1 MLSQLARLT
10 DEQEM
15 LRQALEGT
23 IDRVSPVA
31 RAQKLDNTKTF
42 DTELHSALS
51 ELGILGIG
59 VPEEL
64 GGSGGGAIE
73 QVAVLETLGRKATS
87 MAVFMVVH
95 YMITRLLKE
104 NGSDAQKDTYL
115 KPLLTGA
122 LKASF
127 CLTEAGGGT
136 DILTAM
142 KTKATREAAGGW
154 VINGNKMWISG
165 ASTSDIMVVLARTSE
180 HRSRGLSMFLVPTKA
195 PGVLANEVS
204 TMAINGYDTNAVA
217 FDNVRVPDD
226 ALMGALD
233 NGFPQVIATLNGERM
248 NAAAVAIG
256 IGRGA
261 LEVTQD
267 YALER
272 AAFGRPIGQFQA
284 VQHQLAIAGI
294 AVETAWLAVLEAAR
308 RDEAGEATDV
318 LSSMAKWASARAAVQ
333 CTDTGMEIFAG
344 AGFDMD
350 LPIQR
355 YYRDARLY
363 SFAPLNQN
371 MALNMIA
378 ERWFGFPRS
387 F

>member
-1 MLSQLARLT
+1 MLPQLAKLT
-10 DEQEM
+10 EEQEM
-15 LRQALEGT
+15 LRQSLEGA

-31 RAQKLDNTKTF
+31 RAQKLDNAKQF
-42 DTELHSALS
+42 DTELHAALS
-51 ELGILGIG
+51 ELGILGVG
-59 VPEEL
+59 VAEEL
-64 GGSGGGAIE
+64 GGSGGGAVE
-73 QVAVLETLGRKATS
+73 QVVVLETLGRKATS

-95 YMITRLLKE
+95 FMITRLLRE
-104 NGSDAQKDTYL
+104 NGSEAQKRDYL
-115 KPLLTGA
+115 APLMKGEI
-122 LKASF
+122 KASF

-136 DILTAM
+136 DILAAM
-142 KTKATREAAGGW
+142 KTKAVRDENGW
-154 VINGNKMWISG
+154 VISGNKMWISG

-195 PGVLANEVS
+195 PGITANEVS

-217 FDNVRVPDD
+217 FDDVRIPQD
-226 ALMGALD
+226 ALMGVLD

-248 NAAAVAIG
+248 NAAAVAVG

-261 LEVTQD
+261 LEVTQE

-284 VQHQLAIAGI
+284 VQHQLSTAGI
-294 AVETAWLAVLEAAR
+294 AVETAWLATLEAAR
-308 RDEAGEATDV
+308 RDDAGEATDV

-344 AGFDMD
+344 AGFDTD

>member
-1 MLSQLARLT
+1 MLPQLAKLT
-10 DEQEM
+10 EEQEM
-15 LRQALEGT
+15 LRQSLEGA

-31 RAQKLDNTKTF
+31 RAQKLDNAKQF
-42 DTELHSALS
+42 DTELHAALS
-51 ELGILGIG
+51 ELGILGVG
-59 VPEEL
+59 VAEEL
-64 GGSGGGAIE
+64 GGSGGGAVE
-73 QVAVLETLGRKATS
+73 QVVVLETLGRKATS

-95 YMITRLLKE
+95 FMITRLLRE
-104 NGSDAQKDTYL
+104 NGSEAQKRDYL
-115 KPLLTGA
+115 APLMKGEI
-122 LKASF
+122 KASF

-136 DILTAM
+136 DILAAM
-142 KTKATREAAGGW
+142 KTKAVRDENGW
-154 VINGNKMWISG
+154 VISGNKMWISG

-195 PGVLANEVS
+195 PGITANEVS

-217 FDNVRVPDD
+217 FDDVRIPQD
-226 ALMGALD
+226 ALMGVLD

-248 NAAAVAIG
+248 NAAAVAVG

-261 LEVTQD
+261 LEVTQE

-284 VQHQLAIAGI
+284 VQHQLSIAGI
-294 AVETAWLAVLEAAR
+294 AVETAWLATLEAAR
-308 RDEAGEATDV
+308 RDDAGEATDV

-344 AGFDMD
+344 AGFDTD

>member
-1 MLSQLARLT
+1 MLPQLAKLT
-10 DEQEM
+10 EEQEM
-15 LRQALEGT
+15 LRDMLERT
-23 IDRVSPVA
+23 IERVSPVA
-31 RAQKLDNTKTF
+31 RAQKLDNAKEF
-42 DTELHSALS
+42 DTELHAALG
-51 ELGILGIG
+51 ELGILGVG
-59 VPEEL
+59 VPEDL
-64 GGSGGGAIE
+64 GGSGGGAVE
-73 QVAVLETLGRKATS
+73 QVAVLEVLGRKATS

-95 YMITRLLKE
+95 FMITRLLAE
-104 NGSDAQKDTYL
+104 NGSAAQKRDYL
-115 KPLLTGA
+115 APLTRGEI
-122 LKASF
+122 KASF

-136 DILTAM
+136 DVLAAM
-142 KTKATREAAGGW
+142 KTKATRTAGGW
-154 VINGNKMWISG
+154 SLSGNKMWISG

-180 HRSRGLSMFLVPTKA
+180 HRSRGLSMFLVPART
-195 PGVLANEVS
+195 PGVVASEVS
-204 TMAINGYDTNAVA
+204 TFAINGYDTNSLA
-217 FDNVRVPDD
+217 FDDVQVPED
-226 ALMGALD
+226 ALMGTLD

-248 NAAAVAIG
+248 NAAAVAVG

-261 LEVTQD
+261 LEVTRD

-272 AAFGRPIGQFQA
+272 VAFGRPIGGFQA
-284 VQHQLAIAGI
+284 VQHQLAVAGVAI
-294 AVETAWLAVLEAAR
+294 ETAWLATLEAAR
-308 RDEAGEATDV
+308 RDEEGEATDV
-318 LSSMAKWASARAAVQ
+318 LSSIAKWASARAAVQ

-344 AGFDMD
+344 AGFDTD

>member
-1 MLSQLARLT
+1 MLPQLAKLT
-10 DEQEM
+10 EEQEM
-15 LRQALEGT
+15 LRQSLEGA

-31 RAQKLDNTKTF
+31 RAQKLDNAKQF
-42 DTELHSALS
+42 DTELHAALS
-51 ELGILGIG
+51 ELGILGVG
-59 VPEEL
+59 VAEEL
-64 GGSGGGAIE
+64 GGSGGGAVE
-73 QVAVLETLGRKATS
+73 QVVVLETLGRKATS

-95 YMITRLLKE
+95 FMITRLLRE
-104 NGSDAQKDTYL
+104 NGSEAQKRDYL
-115 KPLLTGA
+115 APLMKGEI
-122 LKASF
+122 KASF

-136 DILTAM
+136 DILAAM
-142 KTKATREAAGGW
+142 KTKAVRDENGW
-154 VINGNKMWISG
+154 VISGNKMWISG

-195 PGVLANEVS
+195 PGITANEVS

-217 FDNVRVPDD
+217 FDDVRIPQD
-226 ALMGALD
+226 ALMGVLD

-248 NAAAVAIG
+248 NAAAVAVG

-261 LEVTQD
+261 LEVTQE

-284 VQHQLAIAGI
+284 VQHQLSIAGI
-294 AVETAWLAVLEAAR
+294 SVETAWLATLEAAR
-308 RDEAGEATDV
+308 RDDAGEATDV

-344 AGFDMD
+344 AGFDTD

>member
-1 MLSQLARLT
+1 MLPQLAKLT
-10 DEQEM
+10 EEQEM

-23 IDRVSPVA
+23 IDRVSPVS
-31 RAQKLDNTKTF
+31 RAQKLDNSKQF
-42 DTELHSALS
+42 DNELHAALS
-51 ELGILGIG
+51 ELGILGVG
-59 VPEEL
+59 VSEEL
-64 GGSGGGAIE
+64 GGGGGGAIE
-73 QVAVLETLGRKATS
+73 QVVILEALGRKATS

-95 YMITRLLKE
+95 FMITRLLKE
-104 NGSDAQKDTYL
+104 NGSEAQKRDYL
-115 KPLLTGA
+115 TPLMKGEI
-122 LKASF
+122 KASF

-136 DILTAM
+136 DILAAM
-142 KTKATREAAGGW
+142 KTKAIREADGW
-154 VINGNKMWISG
+154 IINGNKMWISG
-165 ASTSDIMVVLARTSE
+165 ASTSDLMVVLARTSE

-195 PGVLANEVS
+195 RGITASEVS

-217 FDNVRVPDD
+217 FDDVRIPED
-226 ALMGALD
+226 ALMGVLD
-233 NGFPQVIATLNGERM
+233 DGFPQVIATLNGERM
-248 NAAAVAIG
+248 NAAAVAVG

-261 LEVTQD
+261 LEVTQE

-284 VQHQLAIAGI
+284 VQHQLSIAGI
-294 AVETAWLAVLEAAR
+294 AVETAWLATLEAAR

-344 AGFDMD
+344 AGFDTD

>member
-1 MLSQLARLT
+1 MLPQLAKLT
-10 DEQEM
+10 EEQEM
-15 LRQALEGT
+15 LRQSLEGA

-31 RAQKLDNTKTF
+31 RAQKLDNAKQF
-42 DTELHSALS
+42 DTELHAALS
-51 ELGILGIG
+51 ELGILGVG
-59 VPEEL
+59 VAEEL
-64 GGSGGGAIE
+64 GGSGGGAVE
-73 QVAVLETLGRKATS
+73 QVVVLETLGRKATS

-95 YMITRLLKE
+95 FMITRLLRE
-104 NGSDAQKDTYL
+104 NGSEAQKRDYL
-115 KPLLTGA
+115 APLMKGEI
-122 LKASF
+122 KASF

-136 DILTAM
+136 DILAAM
-142 KTKATREAAGGW
+142 KTKAVRDENGW
-154 VINGNKMWISG
+154 VISGNKMWISG

-195 PGVLANEVS
+195 PGITANEVS

-217 FDNVRVPDD
+217 FDNVRIPQD
-226 ALMGALD
+226 ALMGVLD

-248 NAAAVAIG
+248 NAAAVAVG

-261 LEVTQD
+261 LEVTQE

-284 VQHQLAIAGI
+284 VQHQLSIAGI
-294 AVETAWLAVLEAAR
+294 AVETAWLATLEAAR
-308 RDEAGEATDV
+308 RDDAGEATDV

-344 AGFDMD
+344 AGFDTD